1 MVEYQKR
8 LNTVNVSRVVFQF
21 SDFLPLNILCDDELR
36 SDRGAVNIWYLW
48 IIQKMQPPEKCQ
60 NKCKKYGQ
68 IHWQT
73 SQEKCIN
80 I

>member
-8 LNTVNVSRVVFQF
+8 LNAVNVTIFR
-21 SDFLPLNILCDDELR
+21 FLPLNILCDDELR
-36 SDRGAVNIWYLW
+36 SDKGAVNIWYLW

-73 SQEKCIN
+73 SQEKCTN